1 MEQGGYCIDVENEL
15 VFKSIQREESAKIRA
30 VKKRI
35 NAENMYAKITY
46 EENITWAKIVDVK
59 DITGN
64 NYFVDVKL
72 EKVDQET
79 ERRLNRSE
87 IVEPPIH
94 PVNLAMSRALAF
106 IFPTIII
113 LGLFLVGLLLNAV
126 FYWIGKE

>member
-15 VFKSIQREESAKIRA
+15 VFKSIQRGESAKIRA

-87 IVEPPIH
+87 IVEPPMH
-94 PVNLAMSRALAF
+94 PVNLAMLRALAF

-113 LGLFLVGLLLNAV
+113 SGLFLVYLLIKAV
-126 FYWIGKE
+126 F

>member
-1 MEQGGYCIDVENEL
+1 MEQCGYCIDVENEL
-15 VFKSIQREESAKIRA
+15 VFKSIQRGESAKIRA

-79 ERRLNRSE
+79 ERRLNCSE